1 MESHL
6 LYGNSGDSCRDGC
19 HYGTA
24 IALCGGRS
32 NLVKKINCVCG
43 VLGGISFAF
52 IAAYFIPNVV
62 VPLAV
67 NGEFRTWVDIV
78 AICSYVIAAVPMIL
92 LALLNVR
99 VLWRKADQAC
109 RSITRVLLL
118 ASFLVFSHIAM
129 IFGMVDPGI
138 AGYAPEKPAVM
149 QMHHHGGG
157 DCSLQKLM

>member
-1 MESHL
+1 MTK
-6 LYGNSGDSCRDGC
+6 DSIEKKYSRKYCLDGV
-19 HYGTA
+19 
-24 IALCGGRS
+24 I
-32 NLVKKINCVCG
+32 
-43 VLGGISFAF
+43 F
-52 IAAYFIPNVV
+52 IVSWFK
-62 VPLAV
+62 
-67 NGEFRTWVDIV
+67 
-78 AICSYVIAAVPMIL
+78 IL